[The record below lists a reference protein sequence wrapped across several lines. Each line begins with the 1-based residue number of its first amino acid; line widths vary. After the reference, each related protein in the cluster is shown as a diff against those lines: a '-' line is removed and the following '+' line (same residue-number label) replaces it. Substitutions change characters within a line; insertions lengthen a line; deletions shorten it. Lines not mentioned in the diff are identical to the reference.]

1 MKKIFAIAAAMLLTI
16 TSFAQNGRAIYNKY
30 SESKGVSAVYISSAM
45 FRMMGRIPDMEMG
58 TEDVNL
64 TPIIKS
70 LTGFY
75 LLNSENEE
83 INGLMRQ
90 DVEKY
95 VDKGD
100 YELLMEIKDDGEV
113 VHLYTVGRG
122 NEITSI
128 VFLAYEESECTF
140 ICMDGK
146 MDRDQLENILAG
158 QMQ

>member
-83 INGLMRQ
+83 INGIMRQ

-100 YELLMEIKDDGEV
+100 YELLMEVKDDGEV

-158 QMQ
+158 QMN

>member
-30 SESKGVSAVYISSAM
+30 SECKGVSAVYISSAM

-100 YELLMEIKDDGEV
+100 YELLMEVKDNGEI

-158 QMQ
+158 QMH